1 MLKENMN
8 QPLIHIH
15 RKLKLP
21 LDSIIKVV
29 QKKHGSIYVYY
40 NDGKSARPKIAI
52 AKTTMSNLLNIIATH
67 KIMRGE
73 RPILGIYEK

>member
-1 MLKENMN
+1 MN
-8 QPLIHIH
+8 NPILIHIH

-40 NDGKSARPKIAI
+40 NDGKSERPKIAI

>member
-40 NDGKSARPKIAI
+40 NDGKSVRPKIAI
-52 AKTTMSNLLNIIATH
+52 AKQDAGSLLTIINTY
-67 KIMRGE
+67 KIMAGN
-73 RPILGIYEK
+73 RPILLIKE